1 VVRHWNPAAAAIT
14 GVDEEHAVGKPVG
27 DVVPAWATLTSHVP
41 LSAPGERGTSPVT
54 VPLVREGHER
64 WLAISGVDFGEG
76 TVYALQDVTDEHAL
90 EKTRSDFVAT
100 ASHELRT
107 PLAAVYGAVRTL
119 RREDVELSEEHRA
132 AFLDMIESESLRLS
146 KIVGQILLAGQ
157 LDADAVELS
166 LSACDPAEV
175 AADVIE
181 SASVDLPEGISL
193 GLSAEG
199 TRSIECD
206 EAKLK
211 QVLVNLVDNAIKYSP
226 DGGQVTIRLEQ
237 NGSGCLIEVADQGLG
252 IPASEQDRIFEKF
265 YRLDPQ
271 QTKGVGGSGLGL
283 YICRELVERME
294 GRLWVESEPGVGSR
308 FAVELPVRA

>member
-1 VVRHWNPAAAAIT
+1 
-14 GVDEEHAVGKPVG
+14 
-27 DVVPAWATLTSHVP
+27 VVPSWATLTSHVP
-41 LSAPGERGTSPVT
+41 LSAPGERGAGPVT
-54 VPLVREGHER
+54 VPLVRDGRER

-76 TVYALQDVTDEHAL
+76 AVYALQDVTDEYAL

-166 LSACDPAEV
+166 ISECDPAEV

-181 SASVDLPEGISL
+181 SASVHLPDGIL
-193 GLSAEG
+193 LDLSAEG
-199 TRSIECD
+199 ARSIDCD

-226 DGGQVTIRLEQ
+226 DGGQVTISLDQ
-237 NGSGCLIEVADQGLG
+237 NGNGCLIEVADQGLG
-252 IPASEQDRIFEKF
+252 IPAEEQDRIFEKF

-283 YICRELVERME
+283 YICRELVERMD
-294 GRLWVESEPGVGSR
+294 GQLSVESEPGVGSR
-308 FAVELPVRA
+308 FQVALPTRR

>member
-1 VVRHWNPAAAAIT
+1 VRD
-14 GVDEEHAVGKPVG
+14 G
-27 DVVPAWATLTSHVP
+27 
-41 LSAPGERGTSPVT
+41 R
-54 VPLVREGHER
+54 ER

-76 TVYALQDVTDEHAL
+76 AVYALQDVTDEHAL

-166 LSACDPAEV
+166 ISECDPVEI

-181 SASVDLPEGISL
+181 SASVHLPDGILL

-199 TRSIECD
+199 ARSIDCD

-226 DGGQVTIRLEQ
+226 DGGQVTIRLDQ

-252 IPASEQDRIFEKF
+252 IPADEQERIFEKF

-283 YICRELVERME
+283 YICRELVERMD
-294 GRLWVESEPGVGSR
+294 GQLSVESEPGVGSR
-308 FAVELPVRA
+308 FQVALPTGR

>member
-1 VVRHWNPAAAAIT
+1 
-14 GVDEEHAVGKPVG
+14 
-27 DVVPAWATLTSHVP
+27 VVPSWATLTSHVP
-41 LSAPGERGTSPVT
+41 LSAPGERGAGPVT
-54 VPLVREGHER
+54 VPLVRDGRER

-76 TVYALQDVTDEHAL
+76 AVYALQDVTDEYAL

-166 LSACDPAEV
+166 ISECDPVQV
-175 AADVIE
+175 ASEVIE
-181 SASVDLPEGISL
+181 SASVHLPEGILL

-199 TRSIECD
+199 ARSIDCD

-226 DGGQVTIRLEQ
+226 DGGQVTIRLDQ
-237 NGSGCLIEVADQGLG
+237 NGNGCLIEVADQGLG
-252 IPASEQDRIFEKF
+252 IPAEEQDRIFEKF

-283 YICRELVERME
+283 YICRELVERMD
-294 GRLWVESEPGVGSR
+294 GQLSVESEPGVGSR
-308 FAVELPVRA
+308 FQVALPTRR